1 MWTCGKFVQQE
12 KMEILCDDTI
22 GCTEARNNDDS
33 HRNSKRKCYL
43 DEHYYLKKTGLF
55 IVLLC
60 IN

>member
-1 MWTCGKFVQQE
+1 
-12 KMEILCDDTI
+12 MEILCDDTI